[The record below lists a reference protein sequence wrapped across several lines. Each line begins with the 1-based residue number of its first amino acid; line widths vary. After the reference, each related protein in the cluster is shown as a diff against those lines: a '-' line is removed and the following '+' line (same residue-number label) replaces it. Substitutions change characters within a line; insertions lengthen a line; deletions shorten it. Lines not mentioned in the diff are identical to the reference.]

1 MSESGAG
8 PEPGVVEIS
17 GVRLPVREFVTE
29 QKNSN
34 GMPLVRGVILNM
46 AQWPGDP
53 DDLMGKQDDLVRV
66 VRAMGA
72 ESTGRAMSAESKGRA
87 MGAGGASG
95 PLAGAE
101 SASKDTDADADA
113 EKKEEKEVSK
123 FSPPYMVMD
132 MALKKDV
139 KILLRDADGNFTRPW
154 SDEADCAA
162 MEGGKAN
169 MVEEGND
176 TRPLVKVLMPCL
188 DIVDLTSIG
197 TPVAGLSVVKCNAS
211 VPNYRWFQAANLLLK
226 HNDKPGRVIPFP
238 LEQEDGSMMYHMLRV
253 GPEEFRAYQEL
264 LDYSVKQDG
273 ALKGFEISAKFAY
286 EILSKRGVPFEKLTH
301 EVVDKTMTHV
311 HMMGD
316 SRIRGVLLVNTSRE
330 ELEDMQESHYIFY

>member
-1 MSESGAG
+1 MSSGSDA
-8 PEPGVVEIS
+8 PSSDATVLVEVA

-29 QKNSN
+29 QKNNN
-34 GMPLVRGVILNM
+34 GAPLVRGLLLNM

-72 ESTGRAMSAESKGRA
+72 NGRA
-87 MGAGGASG
+87 MGA
-95 PLAGAE
+95 E
-101 SASKDTDADADA
+101 SNVGADALDL
-113 EKKEEKEVSK
+113 EKKGCK
-123 FSPPYMVMD
+123 FSPPYLVMD

-139 KILLRDADGNFTRPW
+139 KVLLRDSEGNFTRSW
-154 SDEADCAA
+154 SDEMDCAA
-162 MEGGKAN
+162 MEGGRAN

-197 TPVAGLSVVKCNAS
+197 TPVSGFSVAKCNAS

-226 HNDKPGRVIPFP
+226 YNDQPGRIVPFP
-238 LEQEDGSMMYHMLRV
+238 LEQEDGTMMYHMLRV
-253 GPEEFRAYQEL
+253 NPEEFRAYQEL

-286 EILSKRGVPFEKLTH
+286 EILVKRGVPFEKMTH
-301 EVVDKTMTHV
+301 EVVDKTMTHI
-311 HMMGD
+311 HMMSD
-316 SRIRGVLLVNTSRE
+316 SRICGVLLVNTSRE